1 MATYEKQ
8 FLCRV
13 QTLEGQT
20 LSTEALSVI
29 FPAADGQAG
38 VLARCGPIASA
49 LGAGPLVVVKPD
61 GQCLEYFVAGGFAH
75 VRDDVVTILAQECLP
90 AGELDVEGARTK
102 LDEARAMPSR
112 PAPAADARE
121 QALRIARARLQ
132 LAEKRGRPMA

>member
-1 MATYEKQ
+1 MATYEKP

-13 QTLEGQT
+13 QTLEGQA

-38 VLARCGPIASA
+38 VLGRCGPIASA

-61 GQCLEYFVAGGFAH
+61 GQCVEYFVAGGFAH

-90 AGELDVEGARTK
+90 ADQLDVDGARGQ
-102 LDEARAMPSR
+102 LEEARAMPSR
-112 PAPAADARE
+112 PAPASDARE
-121 QALRIARARLQ
+121 EALRAARARLR
-132 LAEKRGRPMA
+132 LAEKRGRQTA